1 MIRRPPRATRTD
13 TLCPYTTLFRSA
25 TAPETLRQKDQWA
38 DGFWKETLWA
48 SADGITISGKQTEG
62 AHSTDRLESAP
73 VPSILVSS
81 LPTFI
86 WGRPLAIQAPCCP
99 RSFMICT
106 SLAEAGWR
114 RFPALNVTL

>member
-1 MIRRPPRATRTD
+1 MRISDWSSDVGSSDLTGPQGESGSSAAEG
-13 TLCPYTTLFRSA
+13 A

-73 VPSILVSS
+73 RSEERRVGKECVRTCSS
-81 LPTFI
+81 RWSPYH
-86 WGRPLAIQAPCCP
+86 
-99 RSFMICT
+99 
-106 SLAEAGWR
+106 
-114 RFPALNVTL
+114 

>member
-1 MIRRPPRATRTD
+1 MQSQWPAAPAWDSCGAASMLRGVTGV
-13 TLCPYTTLFRSA
+13 TTGPQGESGSSAAEGA

-73 VPSILVSS
+73 VPYILVSS

-86 WGRPLAIQAPCCP
+86 WGRP
-99 RSFMICT
+99 
-106 SLAEAGWR
+106 
-114 RFPALNVTL
+114 

>member
-1 MIRRPPRATRTD
+1 MRISDWSSDVGSSDLTGPQGESGSSAAEG
-13 TLCPYTTLFRSA
+13 A

-73 VPSILVSS
+73 VPYILVSS
-81 LPTFI
+81 LPPFI
-86 WGRPLAIQAPCCP
+86 WEIGRASCRERVCQY
-99 RSFMICT
+99 
-106 SLAEAGWR
+106 
-114 RFPALNVTL
+114 V